1 MLRMSELTHTLKSI
15 NMIKIWKYRCLYIKQ
30 NSTSITR
37 NWFRKHIWLIRGA
50 ENWAYRNFDSSNFGS
65 GDW

>member
-1 MLRMSELTHTLKSI
+1 MLRISELTHTLKSI
-15 NMIKIWKYRCLYIKQ
+15 NMIKIWKYKYLYIKQ

-50 ENWAYRNFDSSNFGS
+50 EKHIEILTVVISAVVTGE
-65 GDW
+65 